1 LSLAELMIRSTVI
14 ESLVLVMTGVV
25 VFVTGALAR
34 KQGIVS
40 PLKSLVA
47 TEQAFSQAAADKGT
61 REAFVQFIAED
72 GIIFRPKAVNGKRWM
87 QDHPLPP
94 PHTSEKRALL
104 AWQPI
109 FADVAE
115 AGDLGYTTGPWEFK
129 DDIKDERPS
138 GYGDFVTLWKKQADS
153 SWKFVLDLGISHPQ
167 SSGALPQSSG
177 ALKLWQITDDVGKR
191 LTRPSKSIDL
201 KRARQNLV
209 KQDLEFSDA
218 ALNVSFLKAFQTYAA
233 AEVRLFRE
241 NSNPFIGK
249 QAAILALSNRNELL
263 AWQAT
268 GEDVSRS
275 GDLGYTYGT
284 YTANSDDATKKLI
297 ERGNYLRIWKKQNG
311 VWKVVLDV
319 ANPLPPE

>member
-1 LSLAELMIRSTVI
+1 
-14 ESLVLVMTGVV
+14 MTGLV
-25 VFVTGALAR
+25 VFVTGALAQ

-47 TEQAFSQAAADKGT
+47 TEQAFSQAAADKDT

-72 GIIFRPKAVNGKRWM
+72 GILFRPRAVNGKRWM
-87 QDHPLPP
+87 QDHPVPP
-94 PHTSEKRALL
+94 TQTSEKRALL

-129 DDIKDERPS
+129 DDIKDVRPS
-138 GYGDFVTLWKKQADS
+138 GYGDFVTLWKKQADG
-153 SWKFVLDLGISHPQ
+153 SWKFVVDLGISHPE
-167 SSGALPQSSG
+167 SSG
-177 ALKLWQITDDVGKR
+177 ALKLWQIADEDGKR
-191 LTRPSKSIDL
+191 LTKLGRSIDL
-201 KRARQNLV
+201 KRARQSLV
-209 KQDLEFSDA
+209 RQDLEFSNA
-218 ALNVSFLKAFQTYAA
+218 ALTFGFLKAFQTYAA
-233 AEVRLFRE
+233 GEVRLFRE
-241 NSNPFIGK
+241 KSNPFIGK
-249 QAAILALSNRNELL
+249 QAAILALTNRKELL

-275 GDLGYTYGT
+275 GDLGYTYGS
-284 YTANSDDATKKLI
+284 YSANSNDATKKLV